1 MFTLTETETD
11 KKWVV
16 SDCVEVFILTE
27 TDTVTDVN
35 EFQTHF
41 IGLGLC
47 FFQCEHTL
55 NPTYDT
61 PCCIDYAVQNS
72 KYLLSFFLSQV

>member
-16 SDCVEVFILTE
+16 WDCVEVFTLTE
-27 TDTVTDVN
+27 TDTMTDVSG
-35 EFQTHF
+35 FQTHF

-47 FFQCEHTL
+47 
-55 NPTYDT
+55 
-61 PCCIDYAVQNS
+61 
-72 KYLLSFFLSQV
+72 